1 MAENSLIARV
11 LRSIFF
17 RKATGRAGR
26 YARNSS
32 RLFTLLTQVAKKSQQ
47 LGFKESVSVFQTQ
60 VQVLIRMIRAYASGE
75 YRGLPWKSLV
85 SIIATLIYFVSPIDL
100 IPDILPV
107 VGFTD
112 DLALVV
118 WVFKSFSDDIEKFS
132 AWENKRK
139 TINIG

>member
-1 MAENSLIARV
+1 MAENSLITRV

-32 RLFTLLTQVAKKSQQ
+32 RLFVLLTQVAKKSQQ
-47 LGFKESVSVFQTQ
+47 LGFKESVSTFQTQ
-60 VQVLIRMIRAYASGE
+60 VQVLMRMIRAYASGE
-75 YRGLPWKSLV
+75 YRGLPWKSLI

-100 IPDILPV
+100 IPDLLPV

-112 DLALVV
+112 DLALMV
-118 WVFKSFSDDIEKFS
+118 WVFKSFSDDIDKFT